1 MKKYNE
7 KSTQHAK
14 QLRKNATPWERKL
27 WYEFLK
33 DYTAKFTRQK
43 PLGNY
48 IADFYCAKA
57 KLVVELDGG
66 QHFLPQEIQKD
77 LQRTNELE
85 KTGLLV
91 LRINN
96 DEIDKNF
103 SGVCEYIDM
112 HVKQRLK

>member
-7 KSTQHAK
+7 KSTQFAK
-14 QLRKNATPWERKL
+14 ELRKNATPWERKL
-27 WYEFLK
+27 WYEFLR
-33 DYTAKFTRQK
+33 DYTTKFTRQK

-57 KLVVELDGG
+57 KIVIELDGSG
-66 QHFLPQEIQKD
+66 HFENDTMSYDK
-77 LQRTNELE
+77 QRTQELE

-103 SGVCEYIDM
+103 NNVCEYIDM
-112 HVKQRLK
+112 QVKARLK

>member
-7 KSTQHAK
+7 KSTQYAK
-14 QLRKNATPWERKL
+14 QLRKNATRWERKL

-33 DYTAKFTRQK
+33 DYATRFTRQK

-57 KLVVELDGG
+57 KLVIELDGG
-66 QHFLPQEIQKD
+66 GHFDNDTMSYDSQRTAD
-77 LQRTNELE
+77 LQS
-85 KTGLLV
+85 TGLFV

-103 SGVCEYIDM
+103 DNVCEYIDM
-112 HVKQRLK
+112 QVKARLK

>member
-7 KSTQHAK
+7 KSTQFAK
-14 QLRKNATPWERKL
+14 ELRKNATPWERKL
-27 WYEFLK
+27 WYEFLR
-33 DYTAKFTRQK
+33 DYATKFTRQK

-57 KLVVELDGG
+57 KIVIELDGG
-66 QHFLPQEIQKD
+66 GHFEKEVMSYD
-77 LQRTNELE
+77 NQRTIDLE
-85 KTGLLV
+85 RTGLLV

-103 SGVCEYIDM
+103 NNVCEYIDM
-112 HVKQRLK
+112 QVKKRLI

>member
-7 KSTQHAK
+7 KGTQLAK
-14 QLRKNATPWERKL
+14 QLRKNSTPWERKL

-33 DYTAKFTRQK
+33 DYSTRFTRQK

-48 IADFYCAKA
+48 IADFYCSKA
-57 KLVVELDGG
+57 KLAIELDGS
-66 QHFLPQEIQKD
+66 QHFLPQESQKD

-103 SGVCEYIDM
+103 NNVCEYIDM
-112 HVKQRLK
+112 QVKARLG